1 MSTGEKSFSEL
12 YEKLTSPQYGIGLK
26 KGVIPIFIAVVLHQL
41 KKDLIFKNGS
51 NEVKLTADLLNAIN
65 EKPDLYSVQM
75 EDWNEDKTD
84 YLAALQQAFE
94 DYILEKEK
102 SYNNF
107 SYIYLAI
114 NRWYL
119 SLPKCS
125 REMDRYYDTGKKV
138 EKKRLKFIQSLKAPI
153 VNTREFLIETL
164 EDIYG
169 FENVDVSLADSIC
182 VTKEVFDSGKER
194 LIKCVLG
201 IIGEVFAGIKGSS
214 AVSTLRDWYDKL
226 DSHTIEHLF
235 INNENQI
242 LKLISTITNDEITFA
257 QRIGKAITGLRIDDW
272 NNNTVKSFREGLE
285 RFKATVEEFDRN
297 RDVDAGNGNQTVQII
312 ITDESGND
320 KVRSFEKTEY
330 SDRAN
335 LLYQDITAAIDEMG
349 QSITEQEKRQV
360 LIDILTKLCD

>member
-1 MSTGEKSFSEL
+1 M
-12 YEKLTSPQYGIGLK
+12 
-26 KGVIPIFIAVVLHQL
+26 VI
-41 KKDLIFKNGS
+41 
-51 NEVKLTADLLNAIN
+51 
-65 EKPDLYSVQM
+65 
-75 EDWNEDKTD
+75 
-84 YLAALQQAFE
+84 
-94 DYILEKEK
+94 
-102 SYNNF
+102 
-107 SYIYLAI
+107 
-114 NRWYL
+114 
-119 SLPKCS
+119 
-125 REMDRYYDTGKKV
+125 YYVTGKKV

-164 EDIYG
+164 KDIYG
-169 FENVDVSLADSIC
+169 FESVDVSLADSIR

-201 IIGEVFAGIKGSS
+201 IIVEVFAGANGSS

-226 DSHTIEHLF
+226 DSRTIEHLF
-235 INNENQI
+235 VNNENQI

-285 RFKATVEEFDRN
+285 RFKSTVEEFDRN
-297 RDVDAGNGNQTVQII
+297 RDVDTDNGSQTVQII